1 MSFLSDIAKL
11 NKKLKKI
18 VQESS
23 VKALEPVGRI
33 AIDIIRKRTRQGYGV
48 SKQGGSKQELKAFDP
63 KGSYIKFRR
72 RNRGRL
78 SSFTSPGKS
87 NLTFT
92 GQMLLGMVQ
101 KRQGKSVIL
110 TFDSQRNKDVAGH
123 VSGARPFM
131 FLAKE
136 EIDQVVK
143 TFDKYFTNLVKS
155 KNR

>member
-18 VQESS
+18 VQDSS

-33 AIDIIRKRTRQGYGV
+33 AIDIIRKRTLQGYSV
-48 SKQGGSKQELKAFDP
+48 SKHGGSKEPLK
-63 KGSYIKFRR
+63 KLSSKYIKFRQ

-78 SSFTSPGKS
+78 SSFTSPTKS

-92 GQMLLGMVQ
+92 GQMLLGMKQ
-101 KRQGKSVIL
+101 KREGKSMNI
-110 TFDSQRNKDVAGH
+110 TFDKRRNKEVAEY

-143 TFDKYFTNLVKS
+143 TFDKYFRDLVKS

>member
-1 MSFLSDIAKL
+1 MSFLSDIEKFS
-11 NKKLKKI
+11 NKLKKI
-18 VQESS
+18 IKESS
-23 VKALEPVGRI
+23 VKSLEPVGRI
-33 AIDIIRKRTRQGYGV
+33 AIDIIRKRTLQGYGV
-48 SKQGGSKQELKAFDP
+48 SKQGGSKQRLKP
-63 KGSYIKFRR
+63 LSGNYIKFRQ
-72 RNRGRL
+72 RNRRRL
-78 SSFTSPGKS
+78 SSFTNPSKS

-101 KRQGKSVIL
+101 KREGKSVII
-110 TFDSQRNKDVAGH
+110 TFDSQRNKDVAGY

-143 TFDKYFTNLVKS
+143 TFDKYFRGLVKS

>member
-11 NKKLKKI
+11 NKNLRKI

-33 AIDIIRKRTRQGYGV
+33 AIDIIRKRTIQGYGV
-48 SKQGGSKQELKAFDP
+48 SKQGGSKQRLKP
-63 KGSYIKFRR
+63 LSGNYIKFRR

-78 SSFTSPGKS
+78 SSFTNPGKS

-110 TFDSQRNKDVAGH
+110 TFDSQRNKNVAGY
-123 VSGARPFM
+123 VSGSRPFM

-143 TFDKYFTNLVKS
+143 TFDKYFRDLVKS

>member
-1 MSFLSDIAKL
+1 LSFLSDIAKL

-18 VQESS
+18 VQDSS
-23 VKALEPVGRI
+23 VKALEPMGRI
-33 AIDIIRKRTRQGYGV
+33 VIDIIRKRTLEGYGV
-48 SKQGGSKQELKAFDP
+48 SKHGGSKQKLKP
-63 KGSYIKFRR
+63 LSKTYIKFRQ

-78 SSFTSPGKS
+78 SSFASPGKS

-92 GQMLLGMVQ
+92 GKMLLGMVQ
-101 KRQGKSVIL
+101 KRQGKSVII